1 MTNTK
6 QSLSSEELAEKI
18 SSLGVSGTS
27 DVSSIIGSET
37 APYDERL
44 TLNQMNMEAGLK
56 ITILI
61 EQLYRALRI
70 INNHPY
76 HKLNIVR

>member
-1 MTNTK
+1 M
-6 QSLSSEELAEKI
+6 
-18 SSLGVSGTS
+18 
-27 DVSSIIGSET
+27 GSET